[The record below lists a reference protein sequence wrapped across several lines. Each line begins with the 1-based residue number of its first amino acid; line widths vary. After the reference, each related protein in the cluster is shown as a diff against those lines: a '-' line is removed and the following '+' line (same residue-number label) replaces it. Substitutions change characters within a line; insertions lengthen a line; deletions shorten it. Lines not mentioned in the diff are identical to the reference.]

1 MKIFKN
7 DGSVNETELKIV
19 NFRPVG
25 TNKNGEAEISNKQW
39 EEVQYSQDFMKAL
52 GVSQNFEITVACGL
66 TFHWSLRT
74 LRYESTLKCSQKS
87 SKENFHFTL
96 D

>member
-1 MKIFKN
+1 MKRLKGEKMKIFKN

-25 TNKNGEAEISNKQW
+25 TNKNGEAEISNKKW
-39 EEVQYSQDFMKAL
+39 EEVQYFQDM
-52 GVSQNFEITVACGL
+52 
-66 TFHWSLRT
+66 
-74 LRYESTLKCSQKS
+74 YESTLKCSQKI
-87 SKENFHFTL
+87 

>member
-39 EEVQYSQDFMKAL
+39 EEVQYFQD
-52 GVSQNFEITVACGL
+52 NN
-66 TFHWSLRT
+66 
-74 LRYESTLKCSQKS
+74 YDSTLKCSKKRLRHDLPFS
-87 SKENFHFTL
+87 ILTF
-96 D
+96 

>member
-25 TNKNGEAEISNKQW
+25 TNKNGEAEISNKKW
-39 EEVQYSQDFMKAL
+39 EEVQYSQDFMKA
-52 GVSQNFEITVACGL
+52 
-66 TFHWSLRT
+66 H
-74 LRYESTLKCSQKS
+74 
-87 SKENFHFTL
+87 
-96 D
+96 